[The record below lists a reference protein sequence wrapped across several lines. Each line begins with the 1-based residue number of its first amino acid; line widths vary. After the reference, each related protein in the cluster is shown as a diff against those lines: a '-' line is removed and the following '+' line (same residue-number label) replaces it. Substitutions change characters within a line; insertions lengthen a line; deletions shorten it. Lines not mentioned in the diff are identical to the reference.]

1 MKPEQV
7 MIQGVTEKMNIQT
20 MKKSLKSSQKSAFRK
35 NEMNEF
41 QK

>member
-1 MKPEQV
+1 
-7 MIQGVTEKMNIQT
+7 

-41 QK
+41 QKQRKSMNLTNNHS